1 MDYARL
7 RTVADRLLDNASQ
20 GTVEIGA
27 TASTPGATAIDPP
40 SVVTT
45 WTPYDTVVR
54 GVSFKYVDGQTI
66 LSTDQMAIMEADAP
80 AAVGGLMR
88 VDGAVRNI
96 VRVDNIPGAGAVVAK
111 RVFIR

>member
-27 TASTPGATAIDPP
+27 TVSTPGATAIDPP

-45 WTPYDTVVR
+45 WTAYDAVAR

-66 LSTDQMAIMEADAP
+66 LATDLMAIIQADAP
-80 AAVGGLMR
+80 AEVGGLAR
-88 VDGAVRNI
+88 VDGVARNI
-96 VRVDNIPGAGAVVAK
+96 VRVDNIPAAGTVVAK
-111 RVFIR
+111 RVFLR